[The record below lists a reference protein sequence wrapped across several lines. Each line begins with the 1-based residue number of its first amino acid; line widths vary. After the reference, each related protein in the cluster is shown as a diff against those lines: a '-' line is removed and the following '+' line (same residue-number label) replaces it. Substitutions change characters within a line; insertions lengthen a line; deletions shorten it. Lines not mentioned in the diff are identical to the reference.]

1 MGGDRAPREIVAGA
15 LLARDELGIDV
26 LLVGPDDGTLGD
38 TRGLRVLDARE
49 VIAMDEDPA
58 RSVRTKKDSTLV
70 RCAEAVRDN
79 KASAM
84 VSAGNTGAAMASAL
98 LRMGRISGVARPAI
112 ATPLPVYGAH
122 PSILI
127 DAGANAECT
136 ADWLLQF
143 AQMATAYVRAR
154 YAIASPSV
162 ALLSIGEE
170 PTKGNT
176 LVKESHELFER
187 TEGVNFIG
195 NVEGRDL
202 LLGKADIIVTDGF
215 TGNVALKSLE
225 GAVATFNSM
234 LRSAVNTSIAARL
247 AGLML
252 KPALAPYVKS
262 VDPENTGG
270 AMLLGVEGVCI
281 ISHGSSSARAIKNAI
296 CAANEMVSHGLV
308 EQVRLAIGSSAGLN
322 QQPGQETKQDN

>member
-26 LLVGPDDGTLGD
+26 ILVGPDDGTLGD
-38 TRGLRVLDARE
+38 THGLVVLDARE
-49 VIAMDEDPA
+49 VITMDEDPA
-58 RSVRTKKDSTLV
+58 RSVRTKKDSSLV
-70 RCAEAVRDN
+70 RCAEAVRDHR
-79 KASAM
+79 ASAM

-98 LRMGRISGVARPAI
+98 LRMGRIAGVARPAI

-136 ADWLLQF
+136 PDWLLQF
-143 AQMATAYVRAR
+143 AQMASAYVRAR
-154 YAIASPSV
+154 YGIAEPSV

-176 LVKESHELFER
+176 LVKESHELFAR
-187 TEGVNFIG
+187 TDGVRFIG

-225 GAVATFNSM
+225 GAAATFNSM
-234 LRSAVNTSIAARL
+234 LRAAVHTTLSPRL
-247 AGLML
+247 AGMML
-252 KPALAPYVKS
+252 RPALAPYVRS

-281 ISHGSSSARAIKNAI
+281 ISHGSSSARAIKYAI
-296 CAANEMVSHGLV
+296 SAASEMVSHGLV
-308 EQVRLAIGSSAGLN
+308 DQVRLAVGPPQGASPRI
-322 QQPGQETKQDN
+322 

>member
-26 LLVGPDDGTLGD
+26 LLVGPDDGSLGD
-38 TRGLRVLDARE
+38 TRGLAVLDARE
-49 VIAMDEDPA
+49 VITMDEDPA
-58 RSVRTKKDSTLV
+58 RAVRTKKDSSLV

-79 KASAM
+79 QASAM

-98 LRMGRISGVARPAI
+98 LRMGRITGVARPAI

-136 ADWLLQF
+136 PDWLLQF

-154 YAIASPSV
+154 YVIAEPSV

-170 PTKGNT
+170 PTKGNA
-176 LVKESHELFER
+176 LVKESHELFAR
-187 TEGVNFIG
+187 TDGVNFIG

-234 LRSAVNTSIAARL
+234 LRAAVHTTLAARL
-247 AGLML
+247 AGMML
-252 KPALAPYVKS
+252 RPALAPYVRS

-281 ISHGSSSARAIKNAI
+281 ISHGSSSARAIKHAI
-296 CAANEMVSHGLV
+296 GAANEMVSHQLV
-308 EQVRLAIGSSAGLN
+308 EQVRQAIGPSRGANLS
-322 QQPGQETKQDN
+322 T

>member
-15 LLARDELGIDV
+15 LLARDELGIEV
-26 LLVGPDDGTLGD
+26 LLVGPDDGSLGD
-38 TRGLRVLDARE
+38 TGGLPILDARE

-58 RSVRTKKDSTLV
+58 RAVRTKKDSSLV
-70 RCAEAVRDN
+70 RCAEAVRDQR
-79 KASAM
+79 ASSM

-98 LRMGRISGVARPAI
+98 LRMGRIAGVARPAI
-112 ATPLPVYGAH
+112 ATPLQVHGAH

-136 ADWLLQF
+136 PDWLLQF
-143 AQMATAYVRAR
+143 AKMATAYMRAR

-170 PTKGNT
+170 PSKGNA
-176 LVKESHELFER
+176 LVKESHELFAV

-202 LLGKADIIVTDGF
+202 LLGRADIIVTDGF

-225 GAVATFNSM
+225 GAAATFNSM
-234 LRSAVNTSIAARL
+234 LRAAVRTSWSTRL
-247 AGLML
+247 AGLL
-252 KPALAPYVKS
+252 LRPALAPYVRS
-262 VDPENTGG
+262 VDPESTGG

-281 ISHGSSSARAIKNAI
+281 ISHGSSSARAVKNAI
-296 CAANEMVSHGLV
+296 NAANEMVGHGLV
-308 EQVRLAIGSSAGLN
+308 EQVRLAIAGAAA
-322 QQPGQETKQDN
+322 PDPDREH

>member
-1 MGGDRAPREIVAGA
+1 MGGDRAPHEIVAGA
-15 LLARDELGIDV
+15 IRARDELGIEV

-38 TRGLRVLDARE
+38 TRGIEVIPASE

-58 RSVRTKKDSTLV
+58 RSVRTKKDSSLV
-70 RCAEAVRDN
+70 RCAEAVRDG

-98 LRMGRISGVARPAI
+98 LRMGRITGVSRPAI
-112 ATPLPVYGAH
+112 ATPLPVLGAN

-127 DAGANAECT
+127 DAGANAECS

-154 YAIASPSV
+154 YEKENPSV

-170 PTKGNT
+170 PTKGNA
-176 LVKESHELFER
+176 LVKEAHELFGSV
-187 TEGVNFIG
+187 EGLNFIG

-202 LLGKADIIVTDGF
+202 LAGKADIIVTDGF
-215 TGNVALKSLE
+215 TGNVALKALE
-225 GAVATFNSM
+225 GAVGAFNSI
-234 LRSAVNTSIAARL
+234 LHSAINSSISSRI

-252 KPALAPYVKS
+252 RSSLAPYVRI
-262 VDPENTGG
+262 VDPETTGG

-281 ISHGSSSARAIKNAI
+281 ISHGSSSARAIRNAI
-296 CAANEMVSHGLV
+296 SAANEMVIHDLV
-308 EQVRLAIGSSAGLN
+308 EQVRAAVKGSSS
-322 QQPGQETKQDN
+322 TV